1 MKNWLRTAIQKELVM
16 RSLKVTVIVGTLL
29 VAINQGD
36 SLLTGTLPTDAIWKI
51 PMTYCVPYCVSTYAS
66 VSAVLAK
73 SDAGPSQV

>member
-1 MKNWLRTAIQKELVM
+1 M
-16 RSLKVTVIVGTLL
+16 RSLKVAGIVGTIL

-36 SLLTGTLPTDAIWKI
+36 SLLTGTLPTDAIWEI

-73 SDAGPSQV
+73 SGAGSSRV